1 MISGE
6 QVRKRLCSAFKP
18 DEQIHI
24 TINYNYIRTIGSFR
38 FWCNCISLRLQ
49 NRPSSPSKPGL
60 SPRRLDVEYVET
72 RHISKFSS
80 KREHETMEQKPD
92 LEASSWFTLM
102 HSPFEG
108 GKPRF
113 FLGKLQAVRPPFAW
127 VYSPGLQ
134 PVLRAHHVVL

>member
-18 DEQIHI
+18 DEKIHI

-60 SPRRLDVEYVET
+60 SPRRLDVEHVET

-80 KREHETMEQKPD
+80 RREHEIEQKPD
-92 LEASSWFTLM
+92 FEASSWFISI

-108 GKPRF
+108 RKPRF
-113 FLGKLQAVRPPFAW
+113 FLVGKLQDHLLHGSIVQDC
-127 VYSPGLQ
+127 SQ
-134 PVLRAHHVVL
+134 S